1 MWSAFDAHRIQ
12 TTNACETYHSKLKSM
27 LYRSHSHIFILVDA
41 LLEVQEMTYLK
52 MRNPPQAEN
61 HSQAAVIEEYM
72 AKLEDGKITRLEYV
86 HDLARK
92 CMPPKVLW

>member
-1 MWSAFDAHRIQ
+1 
-12 TTNACETYHSKLKSM
+12 
-27 LYRSHSHIFILVDA
+27 
-41 LLEVQEMTYLK
+41 

-61 HSQAAVIEEYM
+61 YSQAAVIEEYM

-92 CMPPKVLW
+92 CMPPKVL